1 MAHRIPQD
9 VSRLDVLAAISECDQ
24 LGLESFLARYGY
36 AAAKTYQLR
45 YHDRSYP
52 SKAVLG
58 VAAGLSAREFSGGA
72 AHAVRVLRSLGFSVR
87 CGTRPTLLK
96 RLARPFAKCLERFRQ
111 SKLGDYLNERVELP
125 VEPVAHFASGS
136 NCVGDIRGLAVA
148 GHDVGVAFPNISEKS
163 IRELEALAGTDI
175 QVFIDSGAFS
185 EVDFRPGP
193 VVVKPISDD
202 YWPRLLDC
210 YERLARSLGDQLHCV
225 APDKVGFQAETLERL
240 SAHVPQLRRIAAL
253 GARVLVPMQ
262 RGALSQGQ
270 FHAKVAEL
278 LGPDCDW
285 IPALPCKKAATL
297 PEQAAEF
304 AREVQPRRLHLL
316 GLGSGGRLI
325 CDFLSQVHEAAPGC
339 MIQIDA
345 CLIRRLVGT
354 DKAPSFESDG
364 KRRLTFSLKIAAE
377 VLGCPNFEGPA
388 DDRKTLQLA
397 VGLA

>member
-1 MAHRIPQD
+1 MAHKIPQN
-9 VSRLDVLAAISECDQ
+9 VTRSDVLAVIAECDRI
-24 LGLESFLARYGY
+24 GLESFLSRHGY
-36 AAAKTYQLR
+36 KSGIYQLR

-58 VAAGLSAREFSGGA
+58 VAAGLAAREFSGGA
-72 AHAVRVLRSLGFSVR
+72 SHAVRVLRSLGFSVR
-87 CGTRPTLLK
+87 RGTRRTLLR

-111 SKLGDYLNERVELP
+111 SKLGGYLDERVELP

-148 GHDVGVAFPNISEKS
+148 GHDVGVAFPSIREKS
-163 IRELEALAGTDI
+163 IRELEKLAGTDV

-193 VVVKPISDD
+193 VVVDAIPDS

-210 YERLARSLGDQLHCV
+210 YERLATVLGDQLHCV
-225 APDKVGFQAETLERL
+225 APDKVGFQEETLERL

-262 RGALSQGQ
+262 RGALSQSE
-270 FHAKVAEL
+270 FHAAVTEL
-278 LGPDCDW
+278 LGDMDW
-285 IPALPCKKAATL
+285 IPALPCKKAATT
-297 PEQAAEF
+297 PAQAADF
-304 AREVQPRRLHLL
+304 AREVQPRQLHLL
-316 GLGSGGRLI
+316 GLGSGGKLV
-325 CDFLSQVHEAAPGC
+325 CDFLSQVSEAAPGC
-339 MIQIDA
+339 MVQLDA

-354 DKAPSFESDG
+354 DKAARFESEG
-364 KRRLTFSLKIAAE
+364 KRRLTFALHLAAR